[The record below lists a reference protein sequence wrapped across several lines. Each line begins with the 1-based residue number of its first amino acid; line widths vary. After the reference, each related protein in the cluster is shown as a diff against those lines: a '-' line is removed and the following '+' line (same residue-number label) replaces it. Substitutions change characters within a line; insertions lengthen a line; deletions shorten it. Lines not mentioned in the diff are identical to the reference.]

1 MSWLEVMDLQEQSV
15 WGFLYFTLTLGYNI
29 IYIYIYIWY
38 YNQELKYKSKQIY
51 MLSIIILFINVPF
64 SLNNLYYF

>member
-15 WGFLYFTLTLGYNI
+15 WGLLYFTLTLGYNI
-29 IYIYIYIWY
+29 IYIWY